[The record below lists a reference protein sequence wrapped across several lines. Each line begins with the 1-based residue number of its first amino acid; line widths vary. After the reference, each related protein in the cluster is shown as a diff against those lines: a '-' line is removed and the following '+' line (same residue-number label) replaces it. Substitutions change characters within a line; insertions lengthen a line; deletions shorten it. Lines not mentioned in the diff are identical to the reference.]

1 MAWETRQRG
10 TRYYT
15 RSRKV
20 GGRVVREY
28 VGRGIVGELAARED
42 EARRQQRT
50 EALARR
56 REERRRD
63 EEESRA
69 LRDLVASLDAL
80 AATLTAATLGAAGY
94 HRHDRGQWRRRREH
108 RAAR

>member
-1 MAWETRQRG
+1 MAWETRARG

-20 GGRVVREY
+20 AGRVVREY

-42 EARRQQRT
+42 EERRAQRT

-63 EEESRA
+63 EEAARV
-69 LRDLVASLDAL
+69 LRDLVADLDAL
-80 AATLTAATLGAAGY
+80 AASLTAATLGAAGY
-94 HRHDRGQWRRRREH
+94 HRQNRGPWRRRRERH
-108 RAAR
+108 AAR